1 MLGETRTTF
10 PDASLSPVS
19 TGFNHRSS
27 RLPEAADSPCRSAS
41 PGTILLSV
49 TAHVPATEIAT
60 RTPAAIIPGRPPDL
74 RTLRLPPNF
83 NPPPSLQGV
92 ETLNGTHLN
101 RSYPF
106 PHGRRL
112 KTLAV
117 RPGNPVFSAR
127 KSIWRSDSNEQ
138 IFCSLPVEWEMTGV
152 FTKTWAKAHGRRR
165 MTGSIA
171 RP

>member
-1 MLGETRTTF
+1 MREETRSTF

-19 TGFNHRSS
+19 AGFNHRSS
-27 RLPEAADSPCRSAS
+27 RPSEAVDSPCRPGS
-41 PGTILLSV
+41 PGAIPPSV

-60 RTPAAIIPGRPPDL
+60 RTPAVIIPGRPPDL

-92 ETLNGTHLN
+92 ETLNGMYPN

-152 FTKTWAKAHGRRR
+152 FTKTWTKTHGRRR
-165 MTGSIA
+165 MTGSNA